1 MTALRIFHTA
11 RPSLTGARVVPMD
24 RIDAQFWK
32 LRRERERQRKEEN
45 RK

>member
-11 RPSLTGARVVPMD
+11 RPSLTGARVVPMSAE
-24 RIDAQFWK
+24 DAQFWK
-32 LRRERERQRKEEN
+32 LRRERERQRKEE